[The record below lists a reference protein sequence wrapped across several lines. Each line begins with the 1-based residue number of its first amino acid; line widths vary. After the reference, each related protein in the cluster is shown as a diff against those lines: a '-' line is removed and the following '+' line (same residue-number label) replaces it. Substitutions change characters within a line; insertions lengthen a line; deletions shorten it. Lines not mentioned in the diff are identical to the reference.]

1 MIKSF
6 AAACFVSLGLG
17 SILGYVINEQLRSPI
32 AVAQNTTTQPAAKP
46 LERNELERR
55 YIACIGRDVKLTRFS
70 TDDLN
75 NDLFDCERN
84 RKAGI
89 RD

>member
-32 AVAQNTTTQPAAKP
+32 AQAQTTPVKPVAKP

-55 YIACIGRDVKLTRFS
+55 YIACIGRDVKLIRFS
-70 TDDLN
+70 DADLN
-75 NDLFDCERN
+75 NDLFDCERQKLANTN
-84 RKAGI
+84 R
-89 RD
+89 